1 MKRPKLAC
9 APTRRRRAGYH
20 PAVRIDFH
28 FNVEHRLQYACRVV
42 RRARQADCRVLLFS
56 RDADRLARLDAAL
69 WTFSA
74 LDFVPHVY
82 ADSPL
87 AARTPVLLAGSL
99 QEPAPACPVLVNLDD
114 EIPPELPS
122 LKARFERLIE
132 IVSREDD
139 DRHRARERFRLY
151 REAGFEPQA
160 HDRSAE

>member
-1 MKRPKLAC
+1 M
-9 APTRRRRAGYH
+9 
-20 PAVRIDFH
+20 RIDFH

-42 RRARQADCRVLLFS
+42 RRARAADCRVLLFS

-74 LDFVPHVY
+74 LDFVPHVA

-87 AARTPVLLAGSL
+87 AGRTPVLLASSL
-99 QEPAPACPVLVNLDD
+99 AAASPCPVLVNLDD
-114 EIPPELPS
+114 DVPPELPS
-122 LKARFERLIE
+122 LQGRFERLIE
-132 IVSREDD
+132 IVSRDDD
-139 DRHRARERFRLY
+139 DRRAARERFRLY

>member
-1 MKRPKLAC
+1 VRVPHGRCRFL
-9 APTRRRRAGYH
+9 PRRAGYH

-42 RRARQADCRVLLFS
+42 RRARAADCRVLLFS

-74 LDFVPHVY
+74 LDFVPHV
-82 ADSPL
+82 AVDSPL
-87 AARTPVLLAGSL
+87 AERTPVLLTSSLDGST
-99 QEPAPACPVLVNLDD
+99 PACPVLVNLDD
-114 EIPPELPS
+114 DVPPELPS
-122 LKARFERLIE
+122 LQGRFDRLIE

-139 DRHRARERFRLY
+139 DRRRARERFRIY
-151 REAGFEPQA
+151 RDAGFEPQA